1 MAYLTNRNAPISGL
15 ANLLAMR
22 GRRGDTELV
31 HMSKPEIDMME
42 RMGKMTSNPATGL
55 PEAFSLEDEMEG
67 LVSLMEMPN
76 AKDAMKDLMEY
87 GKEKLKTLT
96 MKDIEK
102 EMPAPQQQ
110 QIPIQRPMP
119 QPQQGAMANL
129 RSGGLATFGQHI
141 QRQLMEKAR
150 EESGGDIDPFLDE
163 VEGMAEER
171 FGIEFNGGIGG
182 GQQPRPMTPN
192 LGQPRTMPYT
202 DNPFKGLRPNTT
214 PIHPSLDDRFPI
226 GIQPYQRGIP
236 TANSPMA
243 KSNIIFGLDDP
254 GRTQEIQQNMK
265 DSAKI
270 FKEAID
276 KLRSGQS
283 QYKDGGIIGLAEG
296 MRPKDYFEGQVY
308 DDRGDGMSD
317 DINFKV
323 DGDPVIKGARLS
335 ADEYVMPAD
344 LVAML
349 GNGSSDAGA
358 KKLDAFTKEMRMKA
372 FGTTEQQKP
381 INAIKEL
388 KDMV

>member
-1 MAYLTNRNAPISGL
+1 MAYLTNRNAPVSGL

-22 GRRGDTELV
+22 GRQGDTELV

-96 MKDIEK
+96 IKDIEK

-110 QIPIQRPMP
+110 PIPIQKPMP

-129 RSGGLATFGQHI
+129 RSGGLASFGQHI

-150 EESGGDIDPFLDE
+150 EESGGNIEPFLDE

-192 LGQPRTMPYT
+192 LGQPRPMPYT

-226 GIQPYQRGIP
+226 GQPYQPKPLG
-236 TANSPMA
+236 
-243 KSNIIFGLDDP
+243 SNDP
-254 GRTQEIQQNMK
+254 RIKEIRQSMK
-265 DSAKI
+265 DSAKL

-276 KLRSGQS
+276 RLRSGKS
-283 QYKDGGIIGLAEG
+283 QYEGGIAQLAGG

-372 FGTTEQQKP
+372 FGTAEQQKP
-381 INAIKEL
+381 INATKEL

>member
-1 MAYLTNRNAPISGL
+1 MAYLTNRNAPVSGL

-22 GRRGDTELV
+22 GRQGDTELV

-42 RMGKMTSNPATGL
+42 RMGKMTSNPVTGL
-55 PEAFSLEDEMEG
+55 PEAFSLEDDMEG
-67 LVSLMEMPN
+67 LVSLMEMPS
-76 AKDAMKDLMEY
+76 AKDAMKDLMDY

-96 MKDIEK
+96 MKEIEK

-110 QIPIQRPMP
+110 PMPIQKPMP
-119 QPQQGAMANL
+119 QPQQGAMTNL
-129 RSGGLATFGQHI
+129 RSGGLASFGQHI

-150 EESGGDIDPFLDE
+150 EESGGNIEPFLDE

-192 LGQPRTMPYT
+192 LGQPRPMPF
-202 DNPFKGLRPNTT
+202 PRPNVIG
-214 PIHPSLDDRFPI
+214 PAVDRFPI
-226 GIQPYQRGIP
+226 GVQPYQRGIP

-254 GRTQEIQQNMK
+254 NRTQEIQQNMK
-265 DSAKI
+265 DSANI
-270 FKEAID
+270 FKKAID
-276 KLRSGQS
+276 RLMSGKP
-283 QYKDGGIIGLAEG
+283 QYEGGIAQLAGG

-317 DINFKV
+317 DIGFKV

-381 INAIKEL
+381 INATKEL